1 LTNWF
6 PFSKAA
12 SCFGALLLLSACS
25 KTHVD
30 SSDPEPKSRVPTEAS
45 SVSAWN
51 PSELAQLDSLSIW
64 ALGPVPESTS
74 NRVAESPQAAELG
87 HRLFFD
93 AGLSANGRIACA
105 SCHKPAL
112 LFTDGLPT
120 ARGIGVTGRNS
131 PSLMG
136 AAHSP
141 WMYWDGRRD
150 SLWAQALAPMEAAA
164 EMGSTRL
171 AVVRRVTTHPA
182 TGQLYRQAF
191 GDAPRLHDLSRF
203 PEQAGPFGD
212 VNERAAWTRMSAAD
226 RQVVNR
232 AFANVGK
239 AIGAYER
246 LLQPGASRFDRY
258 VQILHNGNPAT
269 ANAELNEIELQGLR
283 LFIDAERT
291 SCLRCHNGP
300 LFTNQSFHDVGTAS
314 TTRGMPDFGR
324 FLGIQ
329 AVLIDPF
336 NCLGP
341 YSDSNPEDCGELR
354 FLNKSHVSAETGKFK
369 TPTLRGLIRTG
380 PYLHDG
386 RFETLEEVIEHYRKP
401 DASGTRAIEITPL
414 GISDAESRALVA
426 FLTSL
431 DGPSATAPHWL
442 EAPQDDSR
450 LVLDD
455 GSNHDRSADLSR
467 DKSRPT
473 PDRPKNAF
481 TADSEQG
488 VFKVSVWPEGGTIPL
503 RRLHAWLV
511 RVQDADGARVVPK
524 FLALDGGMSQHGH
537 GLDSRPGVAQRL
549 PNGDYRIEGIK
560 FHMSGDWQLQLRIVT
575 DDHADLANFE
585 IRVGP

>member
-1 LTNWF
+1 M
-6 PFSKAA
+6 
-12 SCFGALLLLSACS
+12 
-25 KTHVD
+25 D
-30 SSDPEPKSRVPTEAS
+30 SSDPEPISRVPTETS

-64 ALGPVPESTS
+64 TLGPVPESTS

-105 SCHKPAL
+105 TCHQPAL
-112 LFTDGLPT
+112 LFTDGLTT

-150 SLWAQALAPMEAAA
+150 SLWAQALAPLEAAA
-164 EMGSTRL
+164 EMGSTRM

-182 TGQLYRQAF
+182 TRRLYRQAF

-203 PEQAGPFGD
+203 PERAGPFGD
-212 VNERAAWTRMSAAD
+212 VTERAAWTRMSAAD
-226 RQVVNR
+226 RRVVDR

-246 LLQPGASRFDRY
+246 MLQPGPSRFDRY
-258 VQILHNGNPAT
+258 VQILHDGNPAT
-269 ANAELNEIELQGLR
+269 ENAELNEIELQGLR
-283 LFIDAERT
+283 LFMNAERT
-291 SCLRCHNGP
+291 RCLRCHNGP

-314 TTRGMPDFGR
+314 TTSGQPDFGR

-354 FLNKSHVSAETGKFK
+354 FLNTSHVSAETGKFK
-369 TPTLRGLIRTG
+369 TPTLRGLIRTA

-386 RFETLEEVIEHYRKP
+386 RFETLDEVIEHYRLP
-401 DASGTRAIEITPL
+401 DASGAQAIEITPL
-414 GISDAESRALVA
+414 GISDAESRALIA
-426 FLTSL
+426 FLASL

-442 EAPQDDSR
+442 EAPQDDSM
-450 LVLDD
+450 LVLADD
-455 GSNHDRSADLSR
+455 SNIDRPENLSG
-467 DKSRPT
+467 DESRPAM
-473 PDRPKNAF
+473 DRPENAF

-503 RRLHAWLV
+503 RRLHAWVV
-511 RVQDADGARVVPK
+511 RVEDADGARVVPK
-524 FLALDGGMSQHGH
+524 LLALDGGMSQHGH
-537 GLDSRPGVAQRL
+537 GLDSQPGVAQRL
-549 PNGDYRIEGIK
+549 ANGDYRVEGMK
-560 FHMSGDWQLQLRIVT
+560 FHMSGDWQIQLRIVT
-575 DDHADLANFE
+575 DAHADVANFE
-585 IRVGP
+585 VRIGP